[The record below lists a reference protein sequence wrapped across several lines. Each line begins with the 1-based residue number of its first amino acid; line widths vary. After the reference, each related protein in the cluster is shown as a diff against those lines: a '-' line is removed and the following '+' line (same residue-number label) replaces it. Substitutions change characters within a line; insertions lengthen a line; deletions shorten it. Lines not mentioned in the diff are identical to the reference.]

1 MEGDA
6 LLKKKKDERRERE
19 FDGCDVERQRECK
32 RVNKSGIYI
41 CIVIHNGGSIENRP
55 MKAESDNGYVI
66 CGKSS

>member
-41 CIVIHNGGSIENRP
+41 
-55 MKAESDNGYVI
+55 YV
-66 CGKSS
+66 